1 MRPHLLR
8 VTAFGAFG
16 GTAEVSF
23 DELAGSGLFL
33 LHGETGAGKTT
44 LLDAIGFALYGRVP
58 GERNKTKR
66 LRSDHASAADR
77 TEVTFETTI
86 GRRHLRITRRPQQVR
101 PKVHGTGTTSEP
113 AKILLEEEVG
123 GRWHTLSTRAKEA
136 DDEITDAMGMSAD
149 QFFQVVLLPQ
159 GQFAQ
164 FLHADADERRKLLQK
179 LFRTGRFRTV
189 EDWLA
194 ERRKTTRDQVREAEQ
209 ALTTLAAR
217 IAQVAGVPGP
227 GEEPGAQPGAQP
239 VAEPVAEPAAPAS
252 ASPGAQPGTLP
263 GEDGAAGPTSRG
275 LTTAWAH
282 KLAVVAES
290 SHAANARTAQVA
302 RSELDAARTAEDRAR
317 ELSDRQGR
325 RAALLARR
333 CELQAGEP
341 QWTAVRRELD
351 AAARAAEI
359 TKVLDDAERA
369 TVHLA
374 TACEAESAARAAAAA
389 AGLAGPAVAADFRAA
404 ERERRQH
411 AGHLGA
417 LREEAE
423 RAETE
428 GGTAAAARQRAM
440 DRAAEIEAAERAL
453 AELRSRQEDLIARR
467 DAARLA
473 AERLPLVRADADRQR
488 TAAADAAQ
496 LADDCAGVR
505 DLREQRESAREYAN
519 DLREIAQR
527 IREERFDGM
536 IAELVARLTDDSPCP
551 VCGSLD
557 HPEPSEIQA
566 RRVTHHEEEQAYAEA
581 EAAKDAVN
589 KLDSELAIVGARVGD
604 LIGRLMAADVTDP
617 VLREDAALAEA
628 LAVAGT
634 SAAVPG
640 AILSGVAG
648 TSAAVPGA
656 ILSGVAGT
664 SAAVPGAILSG
675 VAGTS
680 AALPFAAVPGAAV
693 PGAPSAGLLAA
704 AGFGRMPSA
713 DTVTRLHDLAAALA
727 AAGAATEAEAVR
739 LDTEA
744 GRLSRHESDLA
755 GLGGALMEQERRRST
770 LAEQRAGALTEA
782 AQADARAA
790 GHRASLRS
798 QLDGAPDLETAL
810 AATRVL
816 ADALAAAASAAEAT
830 VAAATAAEQAGAEA
844 VRAAAGAGFA
854 DVAAARSAWRAPEWR
869 AAQQEAIRAEETE
882 AAAVGNQLA
891 SPDLDVPLEP
901 PADLAGAQQW
911 VRRAA
916 ERHDEA
922 VTMLGRASDRSVTLA
937 GLLPRFNAELGALQ
951 PLRERAEEARRLAD
965 LAAGLGANTLRMTLS
980 SFVLAARLEEVAEAA
995 SQRLLTM
1002 TAGRYSLAHT
1012 DARRGGGRA
1021 GLGLLACD
1029 TWTGQER
1036 DTSTLSGGETFLA
1049 SLALA
1054 LGLADVVTAEAAGVT
1069 IEALFV
1075 DEGFGSLD
1083 EDTLEE
1089 VMNVLDG
1096 LREGGRMVG
1105 IVSHVSELRQRIPAQ
1120 VHVRKGRAG
1129 STVDLVTP

>member
-16 GTAEVSF
+16 GTAEISF

-58 GERNKTKR
+58 GERNKSKR

-77 TEVTFETTI
+77 TEVMFETTI
-86 GRRHLRITRRPQQVR
+86 GARHLRITRRPQQVR
-101 PKVHGTGTTSEP
+101 PKAHGTGTTSEP
-113 AKILLEEEVG
+113 AKILVEEESG
-123 GRWHTLSTRAKEA
+123 GRWHPVSTRAKEA
-136 DDEITDAMGMSAD
+136 DDEIADAMGMSAD

-159 GQFAQ
+159 GQFAR
-164 FLHADADERRKLLQK
+164 FLHADADERRALLQK
-179 LFRTGRFRTV
+179 LFRTGRFRAV

-194 ERRKTTRDQVREAEQ
+194 ERRKTTRDHVREAEQ

-217 IAQVAGVPGP
+217 IAQVAGVPAPGQEPAGP
-227 GEEPGAQPGAQP
+227 GSAEPGAPADQP
-239 VAEPVAEPAAPAS
+239 
-252 ASPGAQPGTLP
+252 SPPP
-263 GEDGAAGPTSRG
+263 GEDGVTGVTGAGGPE
-275 LTTAWAH
+275 LTAAWAGE
-282 KLAVVAES
+282 LAAAAQS
-290 SHAANARTAQVA
+290 SHAATAQA
-302 RSELDAARTAEDRAR
+302 AEAARR
-317 ELSDRQGR
+317 ELGAARAAEARAQALADRQGR

-333 CELQAGEP
+333 DELRAAGA
-341 QWTAVRRELD
+341 QRAAVRRELD
-351 AAARAAEI
+351 AAGRAAEI
-359 TKVLDDAERA
+359 AKVLDDAERA
-369 TVHLA
+369 SLHLA
-374 TACEAESAARAAAAA
+374 AACEAAAAARAAAAA
-389 AGLAGPAVAADFRAA
+389 AGLPDAAVAADFRAA
-404 ERERRQH
+404 ERDCRQRV
-411 AGHLGA
+411 GRLGT
-417 LREEAE
+417 LREVAGQADAEDTHAAGARE
-423 RAETE
+423 RAAVRATE
-428 GGTAAAARQRAM
+428 IG
-440 DRAAEIEAAERAL
+440 AAERAL
-453 AELRSRQEDLIARR
+453 ADLRARQEELIARR
-467 DAARLA
+467 DAARRA
-473 AERLPLVRADADRQR
+473 AGRLPLVRADADRQR
-488 TAAADAAQ
+488 TAAADAGQ

-527 IREERFDGM
+527 IRAERFDGM
-536 IAELVARLTDDSPCP
+536 IAELAARLTDVSPCP

-581 EAAKDAVN
+581 EAARDAVA
-589 KLDSELAIVGARVGD
+589 KLESELAMVGARVGD

-617 VLREDAALAEA
+617 VFREDAALAGA
-628 LAVAGT
+628 LAAPSVAVSAPSVSVSAP
-634 SAAVPG
+634 SAAVP
-640 AILSGVAG
+640 
-648 TSAAVPGA
+648 AA
-656 ILSGVAGT
+656 S
-664 SAAVPGAILSG
+664 
-675 VAGTS
+675 
-680 AALPFAAVPGAAV
+680 
-693 PGAPSAGLLAA
+693 
-704 AGFGRMPSA
+704 GFGRMPSA
-713 DTVTRLHDLAAALA
+713 DTVARLHDLAATLA
-727 AAGAATEAEAVR
+727 AAADVLEAEAAR
-739 LDTEA
+739 LDTQA
-744 GRLSRHESDLA
+744 GKFSRHESDLA
-755 GLGGALMEQERRRST
+755 GLADALTEQERRRIA
-770 LAEQRAGALTEA
+770 LFEQRAAALAEA
-782 AQADARAA
+782 AAADARAA
-790 GHRASLRS
+790 AHRASL
-798 QLDGAPDLETAL
+798 QNHLDGAPDLETAL
-810 AATRVL
+810 AAAGAL
-816 ADALAAAASAAEAT
+816 ADALAAAARAVEAALAAAE
-830 VAAATAAEQAGAEA
+830 AAEQAGAEA
-844 VRAAAGAGFA
+844 VRAAAGAGFG
-854 DVAAARSAWRAPEWR
+854 DVTAARVAWRAPEWR
-869 AAQQEAIRAEETE
+869 AAQQQAIQGEETE
-882 AAAVGNQLA
+882 AAAVGTQLA
-891 SPDLDVPLEP
+891 GPDLNVALEP
-901 PADLAGAQQW
+901 PADLAGAQEA

-916 ERHDEA
+916 ESNDGA
-922 VTMLGRASDRSVTLA
+922 VTMLGRASDRSATLA
-937 GLLPRFNAELGALQ
+937 GLLPTFTAALGALQ

-965 LAAGLGANTLRMTLS
+965 LAAGLGANALKMTLS

-1129 STVDLVTP
+1129 STVELVTS